1 MTFLTDITINE
12 RKVCIHRQNE
22 NCTKSGSLFPA
33 CVCMPYLL
41 SIWIPT
47 DKHNFL
53 FTPTV
58 PRHTDIWINL
68 TDIPCQMPGH
78 SSSLGYQYAVHVLLA
93 RVQHTMQVVQDI
105 WSCISWL
112 YDSFHNTIKWG
123 ISEQYKFLYI
133 IIACKVTVKLSHI
146 NWVPCVTL
154 DTHIFG
160 NQCTLAFIVLPAM
173 YESEDS
179 AAQGQVHKRC

>member
-1 MTFLTDITINE
+1 MNVKYAF
-12 RKVCIHRQNE
+12 
-22 NCTKSGSLFPA
+22 
-33 CVCMPYLL
+33 
-41 SIWIPT
+41 T
-47 DKHNFL
+47 DKTKTAPNPALFFL
-53 FTPTV
+53 HVSACPTFFQYESLQTSTTFSSHQQYHV
-58 PRHTDIWINL
+58 TQISE
-68 TDIPCQMPGH
+68 MPSH

-112 YDSFHNTIKWG
+112 YESFHNTIKWG